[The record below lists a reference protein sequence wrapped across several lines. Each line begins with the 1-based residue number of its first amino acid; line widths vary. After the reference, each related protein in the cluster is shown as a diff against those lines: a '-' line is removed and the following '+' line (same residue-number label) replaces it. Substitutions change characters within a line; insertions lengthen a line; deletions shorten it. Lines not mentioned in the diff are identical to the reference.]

1 MGKRPSHENRE
12 KVVRQLE
19 RESLERK
26 RAEKALQENVRRLQ
40 VAYEQSIVYARQLN
54 EQIAERK
61 RVEAALRKS
70 EAAVKEQVHNL
81 EEVNTA
87 LKVLLKRR
95 EEDKAELED
104 KVLSNVKGLVLPYVE
119 ALRNTRLDPKQQTY
133 LGIIESHLNS
143 IVSPFSAK
151 LSSKHWGFTPRE
163 IQVAALI
170 KEGKTSKEIAELSN
184 VSTRAI
190 EFHRDNIRAKLGLKN
205 KKANLRSSLLSL
217 P

>member
-1 MGKRPSHENRE
+1 MGGRPSQEDLE
-12 KVVRQLE
+12 TLVQQLE
-19 RESLERK
+19 AESEERK
-26 RAEKALQENVRRLQ
+26 RAEKAMLENVRRLQ
-40 VAYEQSIVYARQLN
+40 VAYEQSIIYAKQLN

-61 RVEAALRKS
+61 RVEGALRQS
-70 EAAVKEQVHNL
+70 EAAVKEQVRNL

-95 EEDKAELED
+95 EEDKAELEE
-104 KVLSNVKGLVLPYVE
+104 KVLSNVKGLVMPYVE
-119 ALRNTRLDPKQQTY
+119 ALGNTRLDPKQKTY
-133 LGIIESHLNS
+133 LSIIESHLNS

-151 LSSKHWGFTPRE
+151 LSSKYWGLTPKE

>member
-1 MGKRPSHENRE
+1 MGKRPSYENLE
-12 KVVRQLE
+12 EIVRQLE
-19 RESLERK
+19 KES
-26 RAEKALQENVRRLQ
+26 Q
-40 VAYEQSIVYARQLN
+40 
-54 EQIAERK
+54 ERK

-70 EAAVKEQVHNL
+70 EAAVKDHVRNL
-81 EEVNTA
+81 EEVKMA

-95 EEDKAELED
+95 EEDKAELEE
-104 KVLSNVKGLVLPYVE
+104 KVLSNVKGLILPYVD

-133 LGIIESHLNS
+133 LGIIESHLNR

-151 LSSKHWGFTPRE
+151 LSSKYWGLTPRE

>member
-1 MGKRPSHENRE
+1 MGKRPTYEE
-12 KVVRQLE
+12 LEQIVQKLE

-26 RAEKALQENVRRLQ
+26 RAEKALEENVRRLQ
-40 VAYEQSIVYARQLN
+40 VAYEQSIIYAEQLN
-54 EQIAERK
+54 EQIGERK
-61 RVEAALRKS
+61 RAEEALRKS
-70 EAAVKEQVHNL
+70 EAAVKAQVRNL

-95 EEDKAELED
+95 EEDKAELEE
-104 KVLSNVKGLVLPYVE
+104 KVLSNVRSLVLPYVE
-119 ALRNTRLDPKQQTY
+119 ALKHTRLDPKQQTY
-133 LGIIESHLNS
+133 LGIVELHLDS

-151 LSSKHWGFTPRE
+151 LSSKYGGFTPKE
-163 IQVAALI
+163 IQVATLI
-170 KEGKTSKEIAELSN
+170 KEGKTSKEIAELWN

-205 KKANLRSSLLSL
+205 KRANLRTSLLSL

>member
-1 MGKRPSHENRE
+1 MGKRPSYENLE
-12 KVVRQLE
+12 EIVRQLE
-19 RESLERK
+19 KES
-26 RAEKALQENVRRLQ
+26 Q
-40 VAYEQSIVYARQLN
+40 
-54 EQIAERK
+54 ERK

-70 EAAVKEQVHNL
+70 EAAVEDQVRNL
-81 EEVNTA
+81 EEVNMA
-87 LKVLLKRR
+87 LKVLLKRK
-95 EEDKAELED
+95 EEDKAELEE
-104 KVLSNVKGLVLPYVE
+104 KVLSNVKGLILPYVD
-119 ALRNTRLDPKQQTY
+119 ALRNTRLDPKQQTH
-133 LGIIESHLNS
+133 LGIIESHLNR

-151 LSSKHWGFTPRE
+151 LSSKYWGLTPRE

-205 KKANLRSSLLSL
+205 KKANLRTSLLSL

>member
-1 MGKRPSHENRE
+1 MGKRPTYEE
-12 KVVRQLE
+12 LEQIVQKLE

-26 RAEKALQENVRRLQ
+26 RAEKALEENVRRLQ
-40 VAYEQSIVYARQLN
+40 VAYEQSIIYAEQLN
-54 EQIAERK
+54 EQIGERK
-61 RVEAALRKS
+61 RAEGALRKS
-70 EAAVKEQVHNL
+70 EAAVKAQVRNL

-95 EEDKAELED
+95 EEDKAELEE
-104 KVLSNVKGLVLPYVE
+104 KVLSNVRALVLPYVE
-119 ALRNTRLDPKQQTY
+119 ALKNTRLDPKQQTY
-133 LGIIESHLNS
+133 LGIVKSHLDS

-151 LSSKHWGFTPRE
+151 LSSKYGGFTPKE
-163 IQVAALI
+163 IQAATLI
-170 KEGKTSKEIAELSN
+170 KEGKTSKEIAELWN

-205 KKANLRSSLLSL
+205 KKANLRTSLLSL

>member
-1 MGKRPSHENRE
+1 MGKRPSYENLE
-12 KVVRQLE
+12 EVVQQLE
-19 RESLERK
+19 KESLERK
-26 RAEKALQENVRRLQ
+26 RAEKALRENVRRLQ
-40 VAYEQSIVYARQLN
+40 VAYEQSIIYARQLN
-54 EQIAERK
+54 EQITERK

-70 EAAVKEQVHNL
+70 EAAVKDQVRNL

-95 EEDKAELED
+95 EEDKAELEE
-104 KVLSNVKGLVLPYVE
+104 KVLSNVKGLILPYVD
-119 ALRNTRLDPKQQTY
+119 ALRNTRLDPKQQNY

-151 LSSKHWGFTPRE
+151 LSSRYWGLTPRE

>member
-1 MGKRPSHENRE
+1 MGKRPSHENLE
-12 KVVRQLE
+12 EVVRQLE
-19 RESLERK
+19 KESLERE
-26 RAEKALQENVRRLQ
+26 RAEKALRENVRRLQ

-70 EAAVKEQVHNL
+70 EAAVKEQVDNL

-95 EEDKAELED
+95 EEDKAELEE
-104 KVLSNVKGLVLPYVE
+104 KVLSNVKGLVLPYVD

-151 LSSKHWGFTPRE
+151 LSAKYWGLTPRE
-163 IQVAALI
+163 IQIAALI